1 MKVNGYRIELGEIE
15 RCIARH
21 PDVEQSVVV
30 AVGNSQHRRLVA
42 FAKLHDRHQA
52 QALQAKEAE
61 AAALAQGIIVNP
73 AQRLAFKLKE
83 PHIRALDGLGI
94 ALTAPA
100 DSTRYIKRRSYRHFS
115 AQKTTLAQLG
125 QLLSGL
131 GQMRLPGLPFAK
143 YAYASAGGYTRCKPT
158 CTCIQTRSKREY
170 PVFTTSTRDRAVLC
184 R

>member
-1 MKVNGYRIELGEIE
+1 M
-15 RCIARH
+15 
-21 PDVEQSVVV
+21 
-30 AVGNSQHRRLVA
+30 
-42 FAKLHDRHQA
+42 
-52 QALQAKEAE
+52 QAKEAE

-115 AQKTTLAQLG
+115 AQNHAGTVGAIAV
-125 QLLSGL
+125 GL
-131 GQMRLPGLPFAK
+131 GADASTRSTFAK
-143 YAYASAGGYTRCKPT
+143 YAYASAGGYTRCKTYVYLHPDK
-158 CTCIQTRSKREY
+158 IEEEY